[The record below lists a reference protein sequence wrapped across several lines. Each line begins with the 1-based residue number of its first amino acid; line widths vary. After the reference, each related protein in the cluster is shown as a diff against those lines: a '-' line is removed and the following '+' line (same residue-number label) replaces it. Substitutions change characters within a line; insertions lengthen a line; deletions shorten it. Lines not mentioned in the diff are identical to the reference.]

1 MKELLLVLAL
11 SILLI
16 VWKRRRH
23 LRQDRASQIKLAQ
36 NIRDGVK
43 APPSLHPFINSD
55 LCIGCGSC
63 VSACPEQNVLGLVNM
78 KAALVQPDHCVGH
91 GKCEIACPVG
101 AITLVLGTSD
111 NGVEIPVTDEFFQT
125 RLPGVYVVGEL
136 GGIGL
141 IRNSMMGGMECI
153 DGIAAKPHRNG
164 VDYDVIIVG
173 AGPAGLG
180 ATLQAAEKKLHYLTL
195 EQNDIGGTVL
205 KYPRRKVV
213 MTAPL
218 RLPGYGEIYFRD
230 VRKEDL
236 LQEWRKIINKTGVK
250 IHTKRRV
257 DKVTATGDFFEITTA
272 SERYTTRNVVLALGR
287 RGTPRKLNVPGEH
300 LPKVIYQLDDPQ
312 DFARRDCLVVGGGDS
327 ALECALM
334 LADAG
339 SRVTLSYRQKSIS
352 RAKPRNRQLVEA
364 AIQNRRVRAFMPSAV
379 KEITVNAVRLEIE
392 GEEKL
397 IPNDDVIIMAG
408 GVLPFEFLKEIG
420 IEMRTLYSEPLPRR
434 KAILNFQF

>member
-1 MKELLLVLAL
+1 
-11 SILLI
+11 
-16 VWKRRRH
+16 
-23 LRQDRASQIKLAQ
+23 
-36 NIRDGVK
+36 
-43 APPSLHPFINSD
+43 
-55 LCIGCGSC
+55 
-63 VSACPEQNVLGLVNM
+63 
-78 KAALVQPDHCVGH
+78 
-91 GKCEIACPVG
+91 
-101 AITLVLGTSD
+101 
-111 NGVEIPVTDEFFQT
+111 
-125 RLPGVYVVGEL
+125 
-136 GGIGL
+136 
-141 IRNSMMGGMECI
+141 
-153 DGIAAKPHRNG
+153 
-164 VDYDVIIVG
+164 
-173 AGPAGLG
+173 
-180 ATLQAAEKKLHYLTL
+180 
-195 EQNDIGGTVL
+195 
-205 KYPRRKVV
+205 
-213 MTAPL
+213 
-218 RLPGYGEIYFRD
+218 
-230 VRKEDL
+230 